1 MGWIY
6 WFVIHLDM
14 RECRSLKFVMGL
26 EELIVLHLLDSAWV
40 PTVTP
45 WVKHGPVPGFGVSQV
60 QVPNQVVNLGI
71 FSLVFHGLSVQSV
84 PQVLSHGGLLCSQ
97 EGWFEGRK
105 YLMRSL
111 ICINFS
117 MFLISFDPLRP
128 FHHFTKAITKPVTI
142 IKVTMIK
149 SRSKALVGSSKG

>member
-1 MGWIY
+1 MDLLVRHPPGYARTRVTEIC
-6 WFVIHLDM
+6 D
-14 RECRSLKFVMGL
+14 GL
-26 EELIVLHLLDSAWV
+26 QQLIVLHLPDSAWV
-40 PTVTP
+40 PTVML
-45 WVKHGPVPGFGVSQV
+45 WVEHGPVPGFRVSQV

-71 FSLVFHGLSVQSV
+71 FSLVFHVLSVQSG

-97 EGWFEGRK
+97 EGWFEEKK

-111 ICINFS
+111 ICNNFI

-128 FHHFTKAITKPVTI
+128 FHHFTKAIANPMTI
-142 IKVTMIK
+142 IKVTIIS